1 MKADAMEQAMADPHP
16 VAPVASRRRL
26 RWAVWGAWLAFGALI
41 AMVAAA
47 VMAILLQQPVKDL
60 ESVVEQVRRWKYVG
74 VLVQALVALAIVLR
88 WSAIAAWAARKGVI
102 KAHEVETVIAARWK
116 VVALLVVYLLV
127 TIGPGEITRLVSLFA

>member
-1 MKADAMEQAMADPHP
+1 MEHAMADQHP
-16 VAPVASRRRL
+16 VGAPVVPPRRR
-26 RWAVWGAWLAFGALI
+26 RWAVWVVWLAFGALI
-41 AMVAAA
+41 TVVAAA
-47 VMAILLQQPVKDL
+47 VMAILLQQPVTQL

-102 KAHEVETVIAARWK
+102 EEREVETVVAARWK

-127 TIGPGEITRLVSLFA
+127 TIGPGEMTRLARLFA